1 MTRTEAL
8 QTIRRHAGELLVVHF
23 TKRTDGTHR
32 RMVCIFNPEAAER
45 EAFRF
50 NPAARGLVPV
60 WDVEKGGRRFV
71 NLDGVE
77 SIQVMKGR
85 PRNWTQGPSGRVG
98 RVTRPLRP
106 YTANASYRAPM
117 PPGPR
122 PRTWAEARIEAHQ
135 LF

>member
-1 MTRTEAL
+1 MTRTEVL

-45 EAFRF
+45 ERFRF
-50 NPAARGLVPV
+50 NPAARGLCPV

-77 SIQVMKGR
+77 SIRVMKGRVKRPTRPR
-85 PRNWTQGPSGRVG
+85 PRNWTR
-98 RVTRPLRP
+98 
-106 YTANASYRAPM
+106 NASYRAPM
-117 PPGPR
+117 PR
-122 PRTWAEARIEAHQ
+122 NPRTPRIEHVEPLTWEEARIEAHQ